1 MKSNKKGFTLIEL
14 IIVSTIMVMIMGAI
28 LNFIQPMNNFYSRTL
43 YNSDA
48 NDVGSILQ
56 DYFEKEVR
64 YSTNMCILEGYEG
77 VPDVTGGYLRDFNG
91 KKAIKQKFTDVIIID
106 NNSLRGR
113 VYSTYDENK
122 TAAHRKH
129 ATGAL
134 LKAKVGA
141 AGIDMDTLN
150 ILGKEELYSDMR
162 CEFEAYLNIDDAKN
176 KCITLSSKLWKPE
189 GNGVGYD
196 FNKIIFNQTRDF
208 ELVNINL
215 RDADKMMYSAEYW
228 TTRVDPNDT
237 LKYLAQTLD
246 YSKFARAT
254 SASAPSDG
262 ISEMYAGV
270 DSRGVTLPFTYIFYT
285 KAEPETEDVVVS
297 VNTDEGVSIDE
308 KSYTSGSLISDSDI
322 TAWTNTAK
330 GMERGAYTDPTTG
343 ERKFE
348 EFSHFEVNG
357 VDLETFKSTILTNDI
372 EVVAIYSRRVIPTP
386 DYIVSFYDSYDDLH
400 NWLGHGTYN
409 SNSYREVPIYG
420 IACED
425 GDGNLDDDEVSS
437 PSGDE
442 LHVFDHWEDASG
454 NPLVAGGRA
463 VYSNESYYAV
473 YNDVP
478 QVVFGFRYADE
489 PEIGGAEGSLLAS
502 GATMSVRYDR
512 TSSSFL
518 ADPQLRPIELEVQN
532 GIRPYNKEFKY
543 WEILDPSDP
552 DTVLGKVS
560 DLADFTSLPTD
571 GTVVFIQPH
580 LEDTPTGGT
589 VQMYNDSV
597 TFNHE
602 YARWTPTEPYYYPKT
617 HVSLHITN
625 EDPWDGNDFSGTK
638 TIKVKFKQDLE
649 SQGVQLINTN
659 GSGASFSLSADTVT
673 IVYTGTLS
681 KCGGRADF
689 NFDLKC
695 PYEYVQADASKL
707 LEFDGMYME

>member
-1 MKSNKKGFTLIEL
+1 MKSNKKGFTLVEL

-28 LNFIQPMNNFYSRTL
+28 LNFVQPMNNFYSRTL

-64 YSTNMCILEGYEG
+64 YSLNMCILEGYEG

-330 GMERGAYTDPTTG
+330 GMERGAYTDASTG

-372 EVVAIYSRRVIPTP
+372 EVVAQLVGSR
-386 DYIVSFYDSYDDLH
+386 
-400 NWLGHGTYN
+400 
-409 SNSYREVPIYG
+409 
-420 IACED
+420 
-425 GDGNLDDDEVSS
+425 
-437 PSGDE
+437 
-442 LHVFDHWEDASG
+442 
-454 NPLVAGGRA
+454 
-463 VYSNESYYAV
+463 
-473 YNDVP
+473 
-478 QVVFGFRYADE
+478 
-489 PEIGGAEGSLLAS
+489 
-502 GATMSVRYDR
+502 
-512 TSSSFL
+512 
-518 ADPQLRPIELEVQN
+518 
-532 GIRPYNKEFKY
+532 
-543 WEILDPSDP
+543 
-552 DTVLGKVS
+552 
-560 DLADFTSLPTD
+560 
-571 GTVVFIQPH
+571 H
-580 LEDTPTGGT
+580 L
-589 VQMYNDSV
+589 
-597 TFNHE
+597 
-602 YARWTPTEPYYYPKT
+602 
-617 HVSLHITN
+617 
-625 EDPWDGNDFSGTK
+625 
-638 TIKVKFKQDLE
+638 
-649 SQGVQLINTN
+649 
-659 GSGASFSLSADTVT
+659 
-673 IVYTGTLS
+673 
-681 KCGGRADF
+681 
-689 NFDLKC
+689 
-695 PYEYVQADASKL
+695 
-707 LEFDGMYME
+707 